1 MSEGIYVERDGELV
15 NMALAPYASE
25 DLLQGLLE
33 KHSVL
38 LAGEQLTPNADPRR
52 FLLVRREAG
61 VPDVL
66 GGGDRWSVD
75 HLFVDQDGIPTLVEV
90 KRSTDTRIRREVVGQ
105 MLDYAANA
113 VVYWPVERLRQDLE
127 ATQAE
132 STGGVF
138 EQLRTL
144 LGLAETSVDEAESQI
159 EEFWQRVGANLVAGR
174 VRLLFVADTLPPE
187 LRRIIEFLNEQMS
200 PADVLGIEISN
211 YEGQGLRALVPRV
224 VGLTE
229 AAKEHKR
236 QVVPSMPIEELWSVA
251 APEVVE
257 ARRLL
262 DDWAVRVGLDQRD
275 LSKSRRYAWPGAPR
289 SLLLLYP
296 ADQYRS
302 LYFTFASIQEPAERA
317 ALHQS
322 LCDVV
327 GRQLS
332 EKEPGLSCSW
342 VVNNWPGLETFL
354 TPFAAAAR
362 A

>member
-1 MSEGIYVERDGELV
+1 MGEGIYVERDGELV
-15 NMALAPYASE
+15 NMALEPYASE

-38 LAGEQLTPNADPRR
+38 LAGDQLTPNSDARR

-61 VPDVL
+61 IPDAL
-66 GGGDRWSVD
+66 GGGDRWSID

-113 VVYWPVERLRQDLE
+113 VVYWPLERLREDLE
-127 ATQAE
+127 ATQAA
-132 STGGVF
+132 SAGGAF
-138 EQLRTL
+138 EQLRGL
-144 LGLAETSVDEAESQI
+144 LGLGEESVDEAESRI
-159 EEFWQRVGANLVAGR
+159 ERFWEQVGANLEARR

-200 PADVLGIEISN
+200 PTDVLGIEISN

-236 QVVPSMPIEELWSVA
+236 QGAPSVPIEDLWPVA

-257 ARRLL
+257 TRRLM
-262 DDWAVRVGLDQRD
+262 DEWATRGGLDQRD
-275 LSKSRRYAWPGAPR
+275 LSKSRRYAWTGAPR
-289 SLLLLYP
+289 SLVLLYP

-302 LYFTFASIQEPAERA
+302 LYFTFASIEDPTERA
-317 ALHQS
+317 ALHQA
-322 LCDVV
+322 LCDLV
-327 GRQLS
+327 GRRLS

-342 VVNNWPGLETFL
+342 AVANWPALEAFL
-354 TPFAAAAR
+354 TRFAAATA
-362 A
+362 